1 MNTSPLPKA
10 QTLLIAAL
18 PLSLIACALVPWLAP
33 SSTPGDIQLT
43 NEAVIA
49 TNAAIESA
57 VIATQTA
64 LAEGTASQ
72 TPTGTPDPCTGWWCD
87 VRGVVY
93 AEAIQ
98 SGNELQGASVKLG
111 QSSYCSRTGGQYDT
125 ATGPDGAF
133 EFGQLFFH
141 DTDRVWIQV
150 ESEGYEPARW
160 DSVDFNCLYCSCFGS
175 PLEIVL
181 PTAPGQ

>member
-1 MNTSPLPKA
+1 MNQSPLSKA

-18 PLSLIACALVPWLAP
+18 ALSLIACALVPWLAP
-33 SSTPGDIQLT
+33 SSTAADIQLT

-64 LAEGTASQ
+64 LAEGTAGQ
-72 TPTGTPDPCTGWWCD
+72 APTDTPDPCTGWWCD

-93 AEAIQ
+93 AETIQ
-98 SGNELQGASVKLG
+98 PGNELESASVKLG
-111 QSSYCSRTGGQYDT
+111 QSSYCSRTRGQYGT

-141 DTDRVWIQV
+141 DTDRIWIQV
-150 ESEGYEPARW
+150 EYEGYEPTRW
-160 DSVDFNCLYCSCFGS
+160 DSVDYYCLYCSCFGS
-175 PLEIVL
+175 PLELVL
-181 PTAPGQ
+181 QAAPGQ